1 MILNSLILGNIP
13 ELPLAHWIDN
23 FVNWLV
29 QFTRFFNAI
38 TNFIGSINNAFQWIF
53 DLVPIWLFIVLV
65 LALTYYVNRDQQ
77 NWGLLVFEFLGL
89 LLIWNL
95 NYWRDMTQTLTLV
108 LTSSLIALVIGIP
121 LGILMAKSHIAE
133 VILKPV
139 LDFMQTMPAF
149 VYLIPAVTLFGIGMV
164 PGIVA
169 SVIFAMPPTVRMTN
183 MGIREVPDELI
194 EAADSF
200 GSTEWQKLFKV
211 ELPIAKSSLMAG
223 VNQSMMLSLSM
234 VVIASMIGAMGLGTK
249 VYFAVGRNDAGN
261 GFSAGLAIVILAI
274 ILDRL
279 TQSLTRTRRKN

>member
-1 MILNSLILGNIP
+1 MNSLLLGSIP
-13 ELPLAHWIDN
+13 QIPLAHWIDN
-23 FVNWLV
+23 FVDWLV
-29 QFTRFFNAI
+29 QFTGFFNAI
-38 TNFIGSINNAFQWIF
+38 TNFIGSINNTFQWLF
-53 DLVPIWLFIVLV
+53 DIIPIWLFIVLV
-65 LALTYYVNRDQQ
+65 IALTYYVNRDQQ
-77 NWGLLVFEFLGL
+77 NWGLLIFEFLGL

-95 NYWRDMTQTLTLV
+95 DYWRDMTQTLTLV

-121 LGILMAKSHIAE
+121 LGILMAKSHTAE
-133 VILKPV
+133 IILKPI

-149 VYLIPAVTLFGIGMV
+149 VYLIPAVALFGIGMV

-211 ELPIAKSSLMAG
+211 ELPIAKTSLMAG

>member
-1 MILNSLILGNIP
+1 MASIP
-13 ELPLAHWIDN
+13 KLPLADWIDG
-23 FVNWLV
+23 FVDWLV
-29 QFTRFFNAI
+29 KFTGFFNAI
-38 TNFIGSINNAFQWIF
+38 TNFIGGINNAFQWVF
-53 DLVPIWLFIVLV
+53 DLIPIWLFIVII
-65 LALTYYVNRDQQ
+65 LALTLFVNRDKQ
-77 NWGLLVFEFLGL
+77 NWGLIVFEFLGL

-108 LTSSLIALVIGIP
+108 LTASLIAIVIGIP

-133 VILKPV
+133 IILKPI

-149 VYLIPAVTLFGIGMV
+149 VYLIPAVALFGIGMV

-183 MGIREVPDELI
+183 MGIREVPNELI

-211 ELPIAKSSLMAG
+211 ELPIAKTSLMAG

-234 VVIASMIGAMGLGTK
+234 VVIASMIGAMGLGTE

-261 GFSAGLAIVILAI
+261 GFAAGLSIVILAI

-279 TQSLTRTRRKN
+279 TQSLTRNRRKN